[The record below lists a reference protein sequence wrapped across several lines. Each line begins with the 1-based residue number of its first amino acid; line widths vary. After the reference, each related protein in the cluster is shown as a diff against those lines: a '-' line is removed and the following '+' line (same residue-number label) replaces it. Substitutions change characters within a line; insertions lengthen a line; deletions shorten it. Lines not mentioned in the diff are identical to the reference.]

1 MPMAPDFGIAV
12 AFLDSFPHKGDSD
25 NGKKG
30 EEIGVQISIMPR
42 AARLSSYLCRL
53 ACYYLPPLS
62 AAICYFFAIMAINL
76 ASYPL
81 YVNPP
86 SVATC
91 PAMISLF
98 QARLPSF
105 RTLS

>member
-1 MPMAPDFGIAV
+1 MPIAPDFGIAV
-12 AFLDSFPHKGDSD
+12 ALADAFLIMETPLFK
-25 NGKKG
+25 NG

-62 AAICYFFAIMAINL
+62 AAICYFFATMAINL

-86 SVATC
+86 SVAAC
-91 PAMISLF
+91 PAMISLL
-98 QARLPSF
+98 QVRLPSF